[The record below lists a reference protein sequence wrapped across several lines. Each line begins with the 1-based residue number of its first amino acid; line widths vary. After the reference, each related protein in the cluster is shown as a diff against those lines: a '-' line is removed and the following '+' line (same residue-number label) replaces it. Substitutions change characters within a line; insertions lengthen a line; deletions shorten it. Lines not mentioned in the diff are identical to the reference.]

1 MPNYRT
7 HLQDHHTIEQQTL
20 KNSPLLAKLQSAG
33 KFDIHSLENR
43 LFLPADPQFANVL
56 GVTPHSGGPLS
67 AYQLGML
74 DRLNRIQMTS
84 DGQASLEGDLSAM
97 DRVARRVEQLRDTV
111 KVGLIN
117 GDLNTNTPVGSS
129 PELTNQQVRYFFRN
143 IPAYYQ
149 THAQQIESLKGFNG
163 VDHGWG
169 AIVHAEPRIVT
180 SLHQFQVDTRPIIR
194 GGNIEL
200 QRSGLS
206 LAIANAHY
214 DGRVSMSPGGILVV
228 ERTLGEEAAY
238 RIRVPRAQQGFASMD
253 LLLGEASA
261 SQVIRAG
268 GLLASGAD
276 AIMTT
281 HRVSELLQ
289 QGNGTAA
296 QSEFNH
302 ALARSGGGWMGGV
315 ATASV
320 IGTSSFVPAAVVAA
334 DALFMSKAFDRGADL
349 LDNRAIY
356 HQEDAAHVQW
366 EFNGRNWQRQAKM
379 DGAVDGSD
387 HASQRSVGAS
397 YEKAREL
404 GAKASVSA
412 VELALGKAPEPQNPF
427 SIPAGPQD
435 VKGLD
440 NQNWQRDPQTE
451 QWTRPVKTAVV
462 GANDRGVYEIQIA
475 TPERAAELNQ
485 QAVQRIEDNIAN
497 GKAAIAASYLE
508 TRAATRA
515 SDFVPLVPDAVE
527 TARARPDAIL
537 GSDNRVYQRDATGHW
552 SHDGKVA
559 QGNLALELELT
570 RAIQQPSLDRFDH
583 RVAALEARPA
593 PTNAELNQ
601 YEQRH
606 TYASAGVVPT
616 PVWQEAIAVATAR
629 TREQHGITGATMQE
643 LGPAVDGHAGE
654 SRPITH
660 YQVGQDGVAR
670 PVAVTTTEELQAA
683 WREVRARA
691 GEQVPVP
698 ETPELRIAALSPRE
712 QEAYQQALQE
722 ANRQGAATVDAGQ
735 VALAA
740 AQHVSGNAPAPSD
753 ALEAVEAAQREDA
766 LHRPLAPAEPVAA
779 APPLVMRPPPEPKPE
794 AAVTKQPAEPD
805 TASSSGQFEAEH
817 RRDTYAAEVRHPPSL
832 AATGMPAVTHGTAM
846 HNAAT
851 PEPTRI
857 PTPDPVLRQV
867 NALPRITESAQQT
880 GPAAHEPFAH
890 AMPPEAQP
898 SATPPQEST
907 SQQVERCHE
916 VQPTT
921 ESLPSPAT
929 QHASIERPTADHAET
944 LPENE
949 QSLMQVPVA
958 PVTAWAEPTTATTT
972 HPAYAVASDADPVQ
986 VARDEKPDPT
996 RPGHTDHALYQQICE
1011 GVQALDA
1018 KHGRRFDATS
1028 ERMAASLLV
1037 LAKDNDLE
1045 RVDHVLLSNA
1055 TADKP
1060 AGHTLFVVQ
1069 GEPGNPAHLRAAM
1082 PTELAAQ
1089 TSVEESMQQF
1099 DVVSQEAHQR
1109 ALANQLEQQMEDQ
1122 RVQHDIQIRAA
1133 SGG

>member
-129 PELTNQQVRYFFRN
+129 PELTNQQVRHFFRN

-149 THAQQIESLKGFNG
+149 THAQQIEALKGLHG

-169 AIVHAEPRIVT
+169 AIVHTEPRIVT
-180 SLHQFQVDTRPIIR
+180 SLHQFQLDSRPIMR

-206 LAIANAHY
+206 LAIANAHH
-214 DGRVSMSPGGILVV
+214 DGRLSISPGGILVV

-261 SQVIRAG
+261 SPLIRAG

-276 AIMTT
+276 AVMTT
-281 HRVSELLQ
+281 RRVSELLQ

-302 ALARSGGGWMGGV
+302 ALARSGGGWMGGL

-334 DALFMSKAFDRGADL
+334 DALFMSKAFDKGADL
-349 LDNRAIY
+349 LDNRVVY
-356 HQEDAAHVQW
+356 CQEDSAHVQW
-366 EFNGRNWQRQAKM
+366 EFNGRNWQREAKM
-379 DGAVDGSD
+379 ARAADGSPD
-387 HASQRSVGAS
+387 PAVHSVGAS
-397 YEKAREL
+397 YETAREL
-404 GAKASVSA
+404 GAKASVRA

-451 QWTRPVKTAVV
+451 QWTRQVKAAVV
-462 GANDRGVYEIQIA
+462 GANDRGVYETQIA

-485 QAVQRIEDNIAN
+485 QAVQRIEDNIAH

-527 TARARPDAIL
+527 TARARSDAIL
-537 GSDNRVYQRDATGHW
+537 GSDNTLYQRDATGQW
-552 SHDGKVA
+552 SHDGKMA
-559 QGNLALELELT
+559 QGNIALELELT
-570 RAIQQPSLDRFDH
+570 RTIQQPSLERFE
-583 RVAALEARPA
+583 RTVAALEARPA

-606 TYASAGVVPT
+606 AYASAGVAPT
-616 PVWQEAIAVATAR
+616 PVWQQAIALATAR

-643 LGPAVDGHAGE
+643 LGPPVDGHAGE

-670 PVAVTTTEELQAA
+670 PVAVTTSEELQAA

-691 GEQVPVP
+691 REQAPVP
-698 ETPELRIAALSPRE
+698 EAPELRIAALSPRE

-722 ANRQGAATVDAGQ
+722 ANRQGAASVDAGQ
-735 VALAA
+735 AALAA
-740 AQHVSGNAPAPSD
+740 AEHVSGSATAPSN
-753 ALEAVEAAQREDA
+753 AREAVEAAQREEA
-766 LHRPLAPAEPVAA
+766 LRRPLAPAEPVAA
-779 APPLVMRPPPEPKPE
+779 APQLVMRPPPEPKPE
-794 AAVTKQPAEPD
+794 AAVARQPAEPD
-805 TASSSGQFEAEH
+805 TPSSSGRFEPEH
-817 RRDTYAAEVRHPPSL
+817 RRDTPATEVPNAPSP
-832 AATGMPAVTHGTAM
+832 AATDMPAVTHGAVM
-846 HNAAT
+846 HNAAK
-851 PEPTRI
+851 PEPI
-857 PTPDPVLRQV
+857 PFPEAVPVSRQV
-867 NALPRITESAQQT
+867 SASPRVTESAQQT
-880 GPAAHEPFAH
+880 GPAADEPFAH
-890 AMPPEAQP
+890 VTPPKAQP

-907 SQQVERCHE
+907 SQQVERRHE
-916 VQPTT
+916 VHPTT

-929 QHASIERPTADHAET
+929 HHASIERPTADHAEK
-944 LPENE
+944 LPDNE
-949 QSLMQVPVA
+949 KSPMQVPVA
-958 PVTAWAEPTTATTT
+958 PVTTWTEPTPAPIT

-986 VARDEKPDPT
+986 VPRDEKADPT
-996 RPGHTDHALYQQICE
+996 HPGHPDHALYQQICE

-1018 KHGRRFDATS
+1018 KHGRSFDATS
-1028 ERMAASLLV
+1028 QRIAASLLV
-1037 LAKDNDLE
+1037 LARDNDLE

-1089 TSVEESMQQF
+1089 TPVEESMQQF